1 MKKLVFIALFAF
13 SAPAFAGNSNF
24 YSADGAY
31 LGTMAP
37 AGKNS
42 NFIYGSNGDYVG
54 STAKAGNSTFFYD
67 AAGGYAG
74 QVTNSPLATTP
85 ND

>member
-1 MKKLVFIALFAF
+1 MRYILIIALAF
-13 SAPAFAGNSNF
+13 CSSVAFAGNSNF

-42 NFIYGSNGDYVG
+42 NFIYGQNGSLVG
-54 STAKAGNSTFFYD
+54 STAQAGNSTFFYD